1 MRRDQLPSSST
12 FACGIVLITVFGCVF
27 GYWRYSSYSD
37 GKNANWIDLG
47 SPEPAFNDLQL
58 FDAGFHDQE
67 VDIYV
72 MGDANH
78 IFMSPHNDPTS
89 WVEVEEGPS
98 LRNYY
103 SVEECSNDIFMMASQ
118 SPSYPD
124 QEIADCRRYVWNW
137 ETIPDETYAI
147 MTEEGQIFTWHYSPS
162 LGRLIRNSF
171 EGTGIGLLVSILIL
185 FIQRYRERSSRSMVQ

>member
-1 MRRDQLPSSST
+1 MRRDQLPSCST
-12 FACGIVLITVFGCVF
+12 ITCGVVIIAVIGCVF
-27 GYWRYSSYSD
+27 GYWQYSLYSD

-47 SPEPAFNDLQL
+47 TPGSSFNNLRL
-58 FDAGFHDQE
+58 FDAGFQGQE
-67 VDIYV
+67 VDIFV
-72 MGDANH
+72 MGDDNQ

-89 WVEVEEGPS
+89 WVEVEEGPR

-103 SVEECSNDIFMMASQ
+103 YVEECSNEIFIMASQ

-147 MTEEGQIFTWHYSPS
+147 LTVEGLIFTWHYSPS
-162 LGRLIRNSF
+162 LGRLIRYSI
-171 EGTGIGLLVSILIL
+171 EGTGICFLVAILMFCIN
-185 FIQRYRERSSRSMVQ
+185 RYRERSSRSMVQ